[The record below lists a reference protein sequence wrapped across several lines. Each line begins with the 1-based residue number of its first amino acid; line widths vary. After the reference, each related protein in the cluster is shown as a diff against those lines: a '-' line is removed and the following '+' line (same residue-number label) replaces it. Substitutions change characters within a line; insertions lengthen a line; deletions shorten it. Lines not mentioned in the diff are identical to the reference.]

1 MRLADVE
8 RFVGIPYSH
17 DSFDCADLVMLVQR
31 ELFGRDI
38 VLPNGRPRGV
48 RGALQLGD
56 LSRQYAV
63 PVDEQMDGDLVLMLE
78 RGRPAHVGTYFH
90 LAHEGW
96 VLHTCERTTVSVLHR
111 VRDLPA
117 WGAPGWSSARTT
129 TVCMILSAQ
138 VCRFSSHNGAKKPT

>member
-8 RFVGIPYSH
+8 RFVDIPYSE

-63 PVDEQMDGDLVLMLE
+63 PVDEPRDGDLVLMLE
-78 RGRPAHVGTYFH
+78 GGRPAHVGTYFY

-117 WGAPGWSSARTT
+117 WGAPVEGYYRW
-129 TVCMILSAQ
+129 V
-138 VCRFSSHNGAKKPT
+138 